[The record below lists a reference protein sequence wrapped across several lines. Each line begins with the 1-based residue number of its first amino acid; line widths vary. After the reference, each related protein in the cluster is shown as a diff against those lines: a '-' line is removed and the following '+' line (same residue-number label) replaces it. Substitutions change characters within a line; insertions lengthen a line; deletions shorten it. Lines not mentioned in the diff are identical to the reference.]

1 MRSGLGV
8 TVVMLARKLTLD
20 DNTTCQIWKQH
31 KNINFYSVDVERLS
45 IGSPLGTI
53 FIQCADP

>member
-1 MRSGLGV
+1 M
-8 TVVMLARKLTLD
+8 TVVMLARTLTLD

-53 FIQCADP
+53 FIQFADP